1 LVMAPDLARGR
12 TRSALHRKDLHRA
25 RGRMLVVR
33 GRTRTGR
40 DHRLLPWLLPGYRR
54 QTWKLFVKYSAF
66 EIQYVVVLEVI
77 EAGWGL

>member
-1 LVMAPDLARGR
+1 
-12 TRSALHRKDLHRA
+12 
-25 RGRMLVVR
+25 MLVVR

-77 EAGWGL
+77 EAGWGLGLVSAASSWTPVLVCRPLKSKFL